1 MAFISKWIRQGS
13 DNGDGASSKIKSAL
27 KGNGHGSSNN
37 TALKPRIDDARR
49 LMQVQ
54 IVRLDAI
61 HKKLVEKDRTLFSK
75 VTQAIQERNMQY
87 ASILSNELAQVRRV
101 SRMVNHVK
109 LALEQINLRLSTISD
124 LGDVVVTLSPAM
136 AVVKGI
142 GNDLSRMMPEFDGKM
157 QEMYDMF
164 SSIMVDTAQAS
175 NSTIPINAMLNSSDA
190 QAILDEATSL
200 VEDSI
205 KAKLPDLP
213 QDVLTLPEIRAE
225 EMDTSSM
232 LVSNRTQARRVSSSN
247 ARSAKDL
254 VAV

>member
-13 DNGDGASSKIKSAL
+13 DNGDSASKIKSVL
-27 KGNGHGSSNN
+27 KGNAHGNN
-37 TALKPRIDDARR
+37 TALRPRIDDARR

-87 ASILSNELAQVRRV
+87 ASVLSNELAQVRRV

-142 GNDLSRMMPEFDGKM
+142 GNDLNRIIPEFDGKM

-164 SSIMVDTAQAS
+164 NSIMVDTQAS
-175 NSTIPINAMLNSSDA
+175 NSTIPINTVFNNSDA

-213 QDVLTLPEIRAE
+213 QDVLTLPEIKAE

-232 LVSNRTQARRVSSSN
+232 LISNSRQTRRVSSSSSSN
-247 ARSAKDL
+247 VSARDL

>member
-13 DNGDGASSKIKSAL
+13 DNGDGASKIKSVL
-27 KGNGHGSSNN
+27 KGNAHSNN

-109 LALEQINLRLSTISD
+109 IALEQINLRLSTISD
-124 LGDVVVTLSPAM
+124 LGDIVVTLSPAM

-142 GNDLSRMMPEFDGKM
+142 GNDLSRIMPEFDGKM

-164 SSIMVDTAQAS
+164 NGIMVDTAQVS
-175 NSTIPINAMLNSSDA
+175 KSTIPIGAMLNDSDA

-213 QDVLTLPEIRAE
+213 QDVLTLPEIKAE
-225 EMDTSSM
+225 EMDTNSSM
-232 LVSNRTQARRVSSSN
+232 LVRSSRQTRRMSSSGN
-247 ARSAKDL
+247 SNGSARDL